1 MLASPEPLLLGTEG
15 LTTVGAHEAADAVLT
30 RLEVDRLRN
39 RALKLVAEL
48 DGLTEIEGCIIDPET
63 WRRAVMSWAGSAVV
77 ILAELARG

>member
-1 MLASPEPLLLGTEG
+1 M
-15 LTTVGAHEAADAVLT
+15 GAHEAADGLLT
-30 RLEVDRLRN
+30 RLEADRLRA
-39 RALKLVAEL
+39 RGRELVAEL